1 MWTKSNWR
9 KYKLYQGA
17 EWYDNEVL
25 EDVLSELSRLPAL
38 VFAGET
44 RALKQELKEASEGK
58 SVVLQCGYCAETFE
72 DCHGPIIHNLIRVIL
87 QMSII
92 LTYVTEKRVVKIGR
106 IAGQYAKPRSNP
118 YEIINGVHL
127 PNYRGDMINSLTPT
141 KDARRHDPTR
151 ILTAYYKAAATFNL
165 IRAFTKGGYASL
177 SQILDWQRHYFNDLP
192 IMQKYSDLA
201 KDITKAINF
210 IKALGLDLNNPQFNE
225 VNFYTSHEAL
235 VLEYEEAMTR
245 IDTTTGDWYDTS
257 AHMLWIGNRTRYAD
271 SAHVEFLSGVKN
283 PIGIKVG
290 PDYSISDIK
299 SVIKKLNPQN
309 EAGKICL
316 ICRFGVKDIDK
327 YLPRL
332 IKEIKKTPFQIAW
345 MCDPMHGNTKTS
357 NNNKKYREFDDIVKE
372 LQSFWTIHKEHGTI
386 PAGVHLEIT
395 GYNVT
400 ECIGGLRDIK
410 VEQLDDNYTTACD
423 PRLNAEQSVEL
434 AFILADIISTAN

>member
-44 RALKQELKEASEGK
+44 RALKKELKEASEGK

>member
-151 ILTAYYKAAATFNL
+151 ILTAYYKSAATFNL